1 MLIVSPVTS
10 PPEIVAVAIA
20 VTPLEGADIVTVGTP
35 VYPTP
40 GVVMVNAFITVDPEE
55 TVAVAVAL
63 EDGGVNV
70 TVGDISDGNAYPLP
84 PPVITGAPIAV
95 GDINAVAIPPVPNAF

>member
-1 MLIVSPVTS
+1 MLIVTVGGDDGLYPLPALLIVSPVTS

-20 VTPLEGADIVTVGTP
+20 VTPLVGADIVTVGTP

-40 GVVMVNAFITVDPEE
+40 GLVIVSPSRVPSGSIT
-55 TVAVAVAL
+55 AVAVAL

-70 TVGDISDGNAYPLP
+70 TVGDN
-84 PPVITGAPIAV
+84 
-95 GDINAVAIPPVPNAF
+95 